1 MFRILGSVD
10 TLNEQMGLRLTHHDV
25 NWCSSPRLYL
35 SIRSISWRTL
45 VAGFPVRDFL
55 KPCSAGRLL
64 FEGVDGDVV
73 EVAIHFIIH
82 FPIPTRVS
90 FQGLSIAHG

>member
-1 MFRILGSVD
+1 MLGG
-10 TLNEQMGLRLTHHDV
+10 E
-25 NWCSSPRLYL
+25 
-35 SIRSISWRTL
+35 
-45 VAGFPVRDFL
+45 A
-55 KPCSAGRLL
+55 A

-90 FQGLSIAHG
+90 FQGLSVAHG